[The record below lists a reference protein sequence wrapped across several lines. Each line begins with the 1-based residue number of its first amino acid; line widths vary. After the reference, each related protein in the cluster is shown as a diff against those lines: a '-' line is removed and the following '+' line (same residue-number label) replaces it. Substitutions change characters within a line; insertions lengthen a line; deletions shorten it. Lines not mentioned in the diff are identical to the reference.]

1 MSREID
7 IDARDM
13 LNRYN
18 NKRLQLW
25 EDHNHNPEWKE
36 ANDHKLVIPLAP
48 FSNENTGRLKVKKGD
63 TYEFD
68 LNPWYIHF
76 TPFTQNN
83 TGFKFF
89 LLTFR
94 MSSAVMISLD
104 WNNPEFERSTHFPE
118 CWFIFPSENIKE
130 ESILSFLKEM
140 EGFTDE
146 IVDFPM
152 IPVGHGA
159 QHGHMMV
166 DDLFEGMGIET
177 RDGRQGVIMSLRTY
191 LQNEE
196 ASIAKD
202 ALFSYDN
209 NPLMF
214 EKIIVFDKEDNR
226 TNIGNVGMVF
236 WLKNYSY
243 IGTTG
248 NETTENVIK
257 LLYGSTT
264 TKESINL
271 QPRSV
276 RHSILTALDK
286 PLDDGRQLDSDVKG
300 YIGQFGGKKKR
311 RSLKNKRKTKRRKFL
326 KKKRKT
332 KRKGRK

>member
-1 MSREID
+1 
-7 IDARDM
+7 
-13 LNRYN
+13 
-18 NKRLQLW
+18 
-25 EDHNHNPEWKE
+25 
-36 ANDHKLVIPLAP
+36 
-48 FSNENTGRLKVKKGD
+48 
-63 TYEFD
+63 
-68 LNPWYIHF
+68 
-76 TPFTQNN
+76 
-83 TGFKFF
+83 
-89 LLTFR
+89 
-94 MSSAVMISLD
+94 
-104 WNNPEFERSTHFPE
+104 
-118 CWFIFPSENIKE
+118 
-130 ESILSFLKEM
+130 
-140 EGFTDE
+140 
-146 IVDFPM
+146 
-152 IPVGHGA
+152 
-159 QHGHMMV
+159 
-166 DDLFEGMGIET
+166 
-177 RDGRQGVIMSLRTY
+177 MSLRTY

-214 EKIIVFDKEDNR
+214 EKIIVFDKEEEEEED
-226 TNIGNVGMVF
+226 GMVF

-264 TKESINL
+264 TKESINR

-286 PLDDGRQLDSDVKG
+286 KLDDNRQLDSDVKG
-300 YIGQFGGKKKR
+300 KIGQFGGKKKR